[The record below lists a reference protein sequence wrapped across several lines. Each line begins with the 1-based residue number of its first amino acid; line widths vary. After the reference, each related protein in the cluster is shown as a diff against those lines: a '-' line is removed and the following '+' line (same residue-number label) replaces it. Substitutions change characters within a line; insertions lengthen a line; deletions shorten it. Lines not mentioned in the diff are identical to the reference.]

1 MKLPSFLQFTQNY
14 HIRGK
19 VSLSLHS
26 PVNLLLCSPSPCSI
40 EDMLTIRKFRKEERT
55 STWLKDGF
63 SCRHLLQSRDDYHSY
78 CYYEFLFLLV
88 LHLSVISPAFS
99 LQLPY
104 KTSQPPPRCCCMHVS
119 VLSAPQACFTAD
131 PAMRNKAEKSRKLV
145 TDTATFYKAPSP
157 CQGL

>member
-26 PVNLLLCSPSPCSI
+26 PVNLLLCPPSPRSI
-40 EDMLTIRKFRKEERT
+40 KDMLTIRKFRKEERM

-63 SCRHLLQSRDDYHSY
+63 SCRHLLQSMDDYHSY

-88 LHLSVISPAFS
+88 PHLSVISPAFS

-104 KTSQPPPRCCCMHVS
+104 KTSQPPPPTTSQVLLHARVS
-119 VLSAPQACFTAD
+119 SLCSPSMLHCRPSCEEQGREEQKACD
-131 PAMRNKAEKSRKLV
+131 
-145 TDTATFYKAPSP
+145 
-157 CQGL
+157 